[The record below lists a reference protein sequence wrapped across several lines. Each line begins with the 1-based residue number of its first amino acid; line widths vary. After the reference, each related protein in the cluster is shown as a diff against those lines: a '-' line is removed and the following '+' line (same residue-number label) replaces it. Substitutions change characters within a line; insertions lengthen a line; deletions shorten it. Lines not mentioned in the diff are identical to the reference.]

1 MTKGRQK
8 TYHAYLQRTYNHE
21 SLNVPFNQPISPVP
35 LEIIKEIF
43 HNNEPEPEESD
54 DESSESI
61 IPVNNTP
68 KKGNRTLYFK
78 IVRHTKRGK
87 RRLKDNS
94 KLHDNLS
101 QYNIICKIKVYLTKS
116 LIKQANNLYKKNIT
130 DEALK
135 KEEFLVPIHFK
146 EKKGKKNRNM
156 NVDWFFQTAK
166 EYLSSNI
173 SGKYNAHSK
182 DHNKNKI
189 EEVFKENKNKDLIN
203 FLETNVNTIYK
214 EYISLEESQN
224 EIFKGLSKIY
234 TDLDKI
240 NSEKKYDESYIKE
253 VKRISADLE
262 NILSNKRDKGKQKK
276 KSK

>member
-8 TYHAYLQRTYNHE
+8 AYLAYLQRKYNPE
-21 SLNVPFNQPISPVP
+21 SIPFYRPISATLKSVKKTF
-35 LEIIKEIF
+35 IN
-43 HNNEPEPEESD
+43 NNEPEPEESY

-61 IPVNNTP
+61 IPVNDPP
-68 KKGNRTLYFK
+68 KKGNRILYFK
-78 IVRHTKRGK
+78 IVKHPKRGK

-94 KLHDNLS
+94 KLHDNSS
-101 QYNIICKIKVYLTKS
+101 QYNIICKIKVYFTKS
-116 LIKQANNLYKKNIT
+116 LIKQANNLYKINIT

-135 KEEFLVPIHFK
+135 KEEFLLPIYLK
-146 EKKGKKNRNM
+146 EKKGKKVRNM

-173 SGKYNAHSK
+173 SEKYKVHSK

-214 EYISLEESQN
+214 EYISIEESQN
-224 EIFKGLSKIY
+224 EIFKGLRKIY

-240 NSEKKYDESYIKE
+240 NSKKKYEESYINE
-253 VKRISADLE
+253 VKRISEDLE
-262 NILSNKRDKGKQKK
+262 NILSNKRDKGNQKK

>member
-1 MTKGRQK
+1 MTKGRQNKYRAFLQK
-8 TYHAYLQRTYNHE
+8 TYNPE
-21 SLNVPFNQPISPVP
+21 SINEYFNSPIVPTLKEFEKALINKEPV
-35 LEIIKEIF
+35 
-43 HNNEPEPEESD
+43 PEESD
-54 DESSESI
+54 DEFFESL
-61 IPVNNTP
+61 IPFNNPPKEVN
-68 KKGNRTLYFK
+68 RILYFK
-78 IVRHTKRGK
+78 IVRHRKRGK

-94 KLHDNLS
+94 KLNDNFSL
-101 QYNIICKIKVYLTKS
+101 YNIICKIKVYLTKS
-116 LIKQANNLYKKNIT
+116 LIKQANNLYKKNIKGDT
-130 DEALK
+130 LK
-135 KEEFLVPIHFK
+135 KEEFLVPIHLK
-146 EKKGKKNRNM
+146 EKKSKKGRNM
-156 NVDWFFQTAK
+156 DVDWFFKTAK

-173 SGKYNAHSK
+173 SGKYKVLSK

-214 EYISLEESQN
+214 EYISIEESQN

-234 TDLDKI
+234 TDLDNI
-240 NSEKKYDESYIKE
+240 NSEKKYEESYIKE

>member
-8 TYHAYLQRTYNHE
+8 TYQAYLQKTYNHE
-21 SLNVPFNQPISPVP
+21 SLNVPFNPPISPVP
-35 LEIIKEIF
+35 LEIIKKIF

-61 IPVNNTP
+61 IPVNNPP

-94 KLHDNLS
+94 KLHDNFS

-116 LIKQANNLYKKNIT
+116 LIKQANNLYKKNIKE
-130 DEALK
+130 DALK
-135 KEEFLVPIHFK
+135 NEEFLIPIHFK
-146 EKKGKKNRNM
+146 EKKGKKSRNM

-214 EYISLEESQN
+214 EYISIEESQN

-234 TDLDKI
+234 TDLDNI
-240 NSEKKYDESYIKE
+240 NSEKKYEESYIKE

-262 NILSNKRDKGKQKK
+262 NILSNKRDKGNQKK

>member
-1 MTKGRQK
+1 MTKGRQNKYRAFLQK
-8 TYHAYLQRTYNHE
+8 TYNPE
-21 SLNVPFNQPISPVP
+21 SINEYFNSPIVPTLKEFEKALINKEPV
-35 LEIIKEIF
+35 
-43 HNNEPEPEESD
+43 PEESD
-54 DESSESI
+54 DEFFESL
-61 IPVNNTP
+61 IPFNNPPKEVN
-68 KKGNRTLYFK
+68 RILYFK
-78 IVRHTKRGK
+78 IVRHRKRGK

-94 KLHDNLS
+94 KLNDNFSL
-101 QYNIICKIKVYLTKS
+101 YNIICKIKVYLTKS
-116 LIKQANNLYKKNIT
+116 LIKQANNLYKKNIKGDT
-130 DEALK
+130 LK
-135 KEEFLVPIHFK
+135 KEEFLVPIHLK
-146 EKKGKKNRNM
+146 EKKSKKGRNM
-156 NVDWFFQTAK
+156 DVDWFFKTAK

-173 SGKYNAHSK
+173 SGKYKVLSK

-224 EIFKGLSKIY
+224 EIFKDLSKIY

>member
-8 TYHAYLQRTYNHE
+8 TYQAYLQRTYNHE
-21 SLNVPFNQPISPVP
+21 SLNVPFNPLISPVP
-35 LEIIKEIF
+35 LEIIKKIF

-54 DESSESI
+54 DESSENI

-68 KKGNRTLYFK
+68 KKCNRTLYFK

-135 KEEFLVPIHFK
+135 KEEFLVPIHLK
-146 EKKGKKNRNM
+146 EKKGKKGRNM
-156 NVDWFFQTAK
+156 KVDWFFKTAK

-173 SGKYNAHSK
+173 SGKYKVLSK
-182 DHNKNKI
+182 EHNKNKI
-189 EEVFKENKNKDLIN
+189 EQVFKENKNKDLIN